1 MHARAGVVARRYAE
15 DDRTTIQSRPT
26 DVEGTA
32 VELLPQSREALDEYV
47 APSIDDV
54 EDLLRVIEGWALR
67 AVPECVALSV
77 TLLDEDLTFTL
88 VDATAGGERP
98 PTVSGPGADP
108 QPAEEPL
115 HALDEAEW
123 ADMARERAFE
133 GIAST
138 VSLPVVE
145 EGRAVLNIDLYAS
158 TAHAFHDRID
168 GLVAALGAWQAGAVT
183 NADLGF
189 ETLRRAQ
196 EAPERLREQRL
207 VDVAVG
213 LVAARAG
220 LTTDD
225 ALDLLRQAAEL
236 AGIAE
241 TQAASVAQCLLA

>member
-1 MHARAGVVARRYAE
+1 VWPGASEEHRRL
-15 DDRTTIQSRPT
+15 RQHRC
-26 DVEGTA
+26 VEGIDM
-32 VELLPQSREALDEYV
+32 ELLPQSREALDEYV
-47 APSIDDV
+47 TASIDDM
-54 EDLLRVIEGWALR
+54 EGLLRVIESWAVHS
-67 AVPECVALSV
+67 VPDCVALSV

-88 VDATAGGERP
+88 VDSSAGGRRP
-98 PTVSGPGADP
+98 PSASEAGAGSRSRSE
-108 QPAEEPL
+108 QERR

-196 EAPERLREQRL
+196 AAPERLREQRL

-220 LTTDD
+220 LTTED
-225 ALDLLRQAAEL
+225 ALDLLREAAQV
-236 AGIAE
+236 AGIGE
-241 TQAASVAQCLLA
+241 TQAASVAQCLLT